1 MFEARIEWMQ
11 LFTTRSIR
19 QLTILGFVAVAALL
33 ISALVVTARQLDS
46 LSEQSQVTVAA
57 AASAMSA
64 SRQLIEQ
71 SVAME
76 RNARQFAVLGEETLR
91 QLYRDRRAE
100 FLALMTQIEALDVG
114 TEALQTTQEMRARE
128 ATIYASLDSATAT
141 RANNLEIPELA
152 NHAYRIADAIGQ
164 WIDQQQTE
172 LLARG
177 EQTKQT
183 LTFQALLFI
192 GAAAALA
199 VLFVWLITRPL
210 QQINRAI
217 NSIGSGAYDQH
228 IRIAGPQ
235 DLQALGKRL
244 DWLRGR
250 LQELEQHRSSFLR
263 HVSHELK
270 TPLASM
276 QEGAALLNEGLVGSL
291 SDQQREISQIIANN
305 CARLQTLIEDL
316 LRHNS
321 QNFEVLDIMPKA
333 IRFDELV
340 LGVVEAH
347 QLAISNGKVQ
357 LRNNLEKC
365 VVTADPERLRVIVD
379 NLFTNAL
386 KFSPSA
392 GEIELRLFTT
402 KTSAVFEI
410 QDQGPGVSESDK
422 EKIFDAFFQ
431 GVQQSTKPYSGSGL
445 GLAIARDYAI
455 AGGGELTLVNATP
468 GACFRL
474 NFPLVPA

>member
-1 MFEARIEWMQ
+1 MH
-11 LFTTRSIR
+11 LFTARSIR

-46 LSEQSQVTVAA
+46 LSEQSQETVTA

-71 SVAME
+71 SIAME
-76 RNARQFAVLGEETLR
+76 RNARQFAVLGDETLR
-91 QLYRDRRAE
+91 QLYRERRAA
-100 FLALMTQIEALDVG
+100 FLAIVAQIEALDVG
-114 TEALQTTQEMRARE
+114 EEALRVTQEMRQRE
-128 ATIYASLDSATAT
+128 ATSYAGLDAAIPA
-141 RANNLEIPELA
+141 RANTLEIPELA
-152 NHAYRIADAIGQ
+152 NHAYRIANAIGT
-164 WIDQQQTE
+164 WIDDQQIQ
-172 LLARG
+172 LLARS
-177 EQTKQT
+177 ERTKQT
-183 LTFQALLFI
+183 LSLQALLFI

-210 QQINRAI
+210 EQINRAI
-217 NSIGSGAYDQH
+217 NNIGSGAYDRR
-228 IRIAGPQ
+228 IEIAGPQ

-276 QEGAALLNEGLVGSL
+276 HEGAALLNEGLVGPL
-291 SDQQREISQIIANN
+291 TTQQREISQIIANN
-305 CARLQTLIEDL
+305 CTRLQALIEDL

-333 IRFDELV
+333 IDFDELI
-340 LGVVEAH
+340 LGVVDAH
-347 QLAISNGKVQ
+347 QLAIANGKIRM
-357 LRNNLEKC
+357 RNNLERC
-365 VVTADPERLRVIVD
+365 VVTADAERLRVIID

-386 KFSPSA
+386 KFSPHG
-392 GEIELRLFTT
+392 GEIELRLLVTQD
-402 KTSAVFEI
+402 SAVFEI
-410 QDQGPGVSESDK
+410 QDQGPGVSEADRG
-422 EKIFDAFFQ
+422 KIFDAFFQ
-431 GVQQSTKPYSGSGL
+431 GAQQSTKPYGGSGL

-455 AGGGELTLVNATP
+455 AGGGELTLVNTKG

-474 NFPLVPA
+474 NFPFVPI

>member
-1 MFEARIEWMQ
+1 MQ

-33 ISALVVTARQLDS
+33 ISALVVTARQLDN
-46 LSEQSQVTVAA
+46 LSEQSQATVAA
-57 AASAMSA
+57 AANAMSA

-71 SVAME
+71 SIAME

-128 ATIYASLDSATAT
+128 TTIYTSLDSATAT

-172 LLARG
+172 LLARS
-177 EQTKQT
+177 EQTKET

-192 GAAAALA
+192 IAAAALA

-217 NSIGSGAYDQH
+217 NNIGSGAYDQH
-228 IRIAGPQ
+228 IQIAGPQ

-291 SDQQREISQIIANN
+291 SEQQREISQIIANN

-333 IRFDELV
+333 LRFDELI

-347 QLAISNGKVQ
+347 QLAISNGRVQ
-357 LRNNLEKC
+357 IRNNLERC

-386 KFSPSA
+386 KFSPDA
-392 GEIELRLFTT
+392 GEIELRLFNT
-402 KTSAVFEI
+402 KASAVFEI
-410 QDQGPGVSESDK
+410 QDQGPGVSESD
-422 EKIFDAFFQ
+422 EVKIFDAFFQ
-431 GVQQSTKPYSGSGL
+431 GAQQSSKPYSGSGL

-455 AGGGELTLVNATP
+455 AGGGELILVNATS

-474 NFPLVPA
+474 SFPLVPAK

>member
-1 MFEARIEWMQ
+1 MQ

-19 QLTILGFVAVAALL
+19 QLTILGFVTVAALL

-57 AASAMSA
+57 AVSAMSA

-71 SVAME
+71 SIAME
-76 RNARQFAVLGEETLR
+76 RNARQFAVLGDETLR

-100 FLALMTQIEALDVG
+100 FLEIIAQMEALDFGV
-114 TEALQTTQEMRARE
+114 EALQITQAMRQLE
-128 ATIYASLDSATAT
+128 ATSFASLDSATPE
-141 RANNLEIPELA
+141 RANTLEIPELA
-152 NHAYRIADAIGQ
+152 SQAYRIADAIGT
-164 WIDQQQTE
+164 WIDAQQAQ
-172 LLARG
+172 LLTRS
-177 EQTKQT
+177 ERTKQT
-183 LTFQALLFI
+183 LSYQALLFI

-199 VLFVWLITRPL
+199 VLFVSLITRPL
-210 QQINRAI
+210 QQINSAI
-217 NSIGSGAYDQH
+217 SSIGSGAYDQH
-228 IRIAGPQ
+228 IVIAGPQ
-235 DLQALGKRL
+235 DLQVLGRRL

-250 LQELEQHRSSFLR
+250 LQQLEQHRSTFLR

-276 QEGAALLNEGLVGSL
+276 QEGAALLNEGVVGSL
-291 SDQQREISQIIANN
+291 TDQQREISLIIANN

-333 IRFDELV
+333 IRLDELV
-340 LGVVEAH
+340 LGVVQAH
-347 QLAISNGKVQ
+347 QLAISNGKIHVRGD
-357 LRNNLEKC
+357 LKKC

-386 KFSPSA
+386 KFSPNG
-392 GEIELRLFTT
+392 GEIELRLFGTHD
-402 KTSAVFEI
+402 SAVFEI
-410 QDQGPGVSESDK
+410 QDQGAGVAELDR

-455 AGGGELTLVNATP
+455 AGGGELTLENSTE

-474 NFPLVPA
+474 SIPLVSS

>member
-1 MFEARIEWMQ
+1 MH

-33 ISALVVTARQLDS
+33 ISALVVTARQLDG
-46 LSEQSQVTVAA
+46 LSEQSQETVAA
-57 AASAMSA
+57 AANAMSA

-71 SVAME
+71 SIAME
-76 RNARQFAVLGEETLR
+76 RNARQFAVLGDETLR
-91 QLYRDRRAE
+91 QLYRDRRAD
-100 FLALMTQIEALDVG
+100 FLAIVAQIEALDVG
-114 TEALQTTQEMRARE
+114 DEALRITQEMRLIE
-128 ATIYASLDSATAT
+128 ATSYASLDSAIPA
-141 RANNLEIPELA
+141 RANALEIPELA
-152 NHAYRIADAIGQ
+152 NNAYRIADAIGS
-164 WIDQQQTE
+164 WIDEQQT
-172 LLARG
+172 LLMSRS
-177 EQTKQT
+177 ERTKYT
-183 LTFQALLFI
+183 LSYQALLFI

-210 QQINRAI
+210 EQINRAI
-217 NSIGSGAYDQH
+217 NNIGSGAYDKK

-235 DLQALGKRL
+235 DLQALGIRL

-291 SDQQREISQIIANN
+291 TEQQREISQIIANN
-305 CARLQTLIEDL
+305 CARLQALIEDL

-321 QNFEVLDIMPKA
+321 QNFEVLDIMPKE
-333 IRFDELV
+333 ICFDELV
-340 LGVVEAH
+340 LGVIEAH
-347 QLAISNGKVQ
+347 QLAISNGKIQ
-357 LRNNLEKC
+357 MRNKLEKC

-386 KFSPSA
+386 KFSPDG
-392 GEIELRLFTT
+392 GEIELRLFSTQ
-402 KTSAVFEI
+402 TSAVFEI
-410 QDQGPGVSESDK
+410 QDQGPGVSEPDR

-431 GVQQSTKPYSGSGL
+431 GSQQSTKPYSGSGL

-455 AGGGELTLVNATP
+455 AGGGELTLVNGKS

-474 NFPLVPA
+474 NFPLVSL

>member
-1 MFEARIEWMQ
+1 MH
-11 LFTTRSIR
+11 LFTARSIR

-33 ISALVVTARQLDS
+33 IAVLIITARQLDS
-46 LSEQSQVTVAA
+46 LSEQSQETVAA

-64 SRQLIEQ
+64 SRQLIEK
-71 SVAME
+71 SIAME
-76 RNARQFAVLGEETLR
+76 RNARQFAVLGDETLR

-100 FLALMTQIEALDVG
+100 FLAIITQIEALDVG
-114 TEALQTTQEMRARE
+114 AAAFRITQEMRLRE
-128 ATIYASLDSATAT
+128 ATSYASLDAAVAA
-141 RANNLEIPELA
+141 RANALEIPELA
-152 NHAYRIADAIGQ
+152 NQAYRIADAIGT
-164 WIDQQQTE
+164 WIDEQQTG
-172 LLARG
+172 LLARS
-177 EQTKQT
+177 EKTKQA
-183 LTFQALLFI
+183 LSFQALLFI
-192 GAAAALA
+192 GAAAAIA

-210 QQINRAI
+210 EQINRAI
-217 NSIGSGAYDQH
+217 NNIGSGAYDQH
-228 IRIAGPQ
+228 IEIAGPQ
-235 DLQALGKRL
+235 DLQALGRRL

-291 SDQQREISQIIANN
+291 TDQQREISLIIANN

-321 QNFEVLDIMPKA
+321 QNFEVLDIMPKV

-340 LGVVEAH
+340 LGVIEAQ
-347 QLAISNGKVQ
+347 QLALSNGKIH
-357 LRNNLEKC
+357 LRNSLERC
-365 VVTADPERLRVIVD
+365 VVTADSERLRVIID
-379 NLFTNAL
+379 NLLTNAI
-386 KFSPSA
+386 KFSPYG
-392 GEIELRLFTT
+392 GEIEMRLFSS

-410 QDQGPGVSESDK
+410 QDQGPGVSEIDG

-431 GVQQSTKPYSGSGL
+431 GSQQSTKPYSGSGL
-445 GLAIARDYAI
+445 GLAIARGYAI
-455 AGGGELTLVNATP
+455 AGGGELILVNTTP

-474 NFPLVPA
+474 NFLLIAS